1 MNIST
6 LVSSSKGLLDS
17 AEYLYDHIE
26 DDDYSR
32 NPNKYA
38 FILSCAAALESMLND
53 GIVSWAFHTFP
64 RDHYKRHA
72 TAFLSMNLGKKLD
85 ALGYLFST
93 GTCITDNTSQQYQT
107 LISLIKLRNEVA
119 HSKDFFIDN
128 GTVEV
133 GYDDEV
139 RSYQFSNDVVSKFN
153 KSPLSIERERCADIL
168 GSLKDLWA
176 VLHYDV
182 DAENSPLFK
191 AL

>member
-139 RSYQFSNDVVSKFN
+139 RSYQFSNDVISKFN
-153 KSPLSIERERCADIL
+153 KSPLSIEREKCADIL

>member
-139 RSYQFSNDVVSKFN
+139 RSYQFSSDVVSKFN

>member
-139 RSYQFSNDVVSKFN
+139 RSYQFSNDVISKFN
-153 KSPLSIERERCADIL
+153 KSPLSIEREKCADIL

-191 AL
+191 VL

>member
-17 AEYLYDHIE
+17 AEYLYNHVE

-38 FILSCAAALESMLND
+38 FILSCAAAFESMLND

-139 RSYQFSNDVVSKFN
+139 RSYQFSNDVISKFN
-153 KSPLSIERERCADIL
+153 KSPLSIEREKCADIL
-168 GSLKDLWA
+168 GSLRDLWA

>member
-1 MNIST
+1 MNIPT
-6 LVSSSKGLLDS
+6 LVSSSKGLLES

-38 FILSCAAALESMLND
+38 FILSCSAAFESMLND

-64 RDHYKRHA
+64 REHYKRHA

-93 GTCITDNTSQQYQT
+93 GAYITDNTSQQYQT
-107 LISLIKLRNEVA
+107 LMSLIKLRNEVA

-128 GTVEV
+128 GTTEV
-133 GYDDEV
+133 SHEDDV
-139 RSYQFSNDVVSKFN
+139 RSYQFSNDIISKFN
-153 KSPLSIERERCADIL
+153 KSPLSIEREKCADIL
-168 GSLKDLWA
+168 GSLQDLWA
-176 VLHYDV
+176 VLHYDI
-182 DAENSPLFK
+182 DAEVSPLFK